1 MMEALFAKTKE
12 KMEKCL
18 DALERDYKA
27 IRAGRANPAVLD
39 KVMVDYYGCAT
50 PINQMAAISVPEP
63 RMLMIQPWD
72 ASTLKEIEK
81 AINTSDIGINPSND
95 GKVIR
100 LSFPPLTEDRR
111 KELVK
116 DISKRGEEAKVAI
129 RNVRRD
135 AMDDLKKLK
144 KDNEITEDDQKN
156 GEKKLQDI
164 TDSYIKQSEEIEK
177 KKEQEESTESI
188 DKKDTNNFNMETPS
202 ITVEK
207 NTVYAPIKGT
217 VIPINEIP
225 DETFA
230 AGVLGQGVGIVPA
243 IGEAVAPFD
252 GTVSVLFGTH
262 HAIGLTSPEG
272 VEILIHIG
280 INTVELDGK
289 CYTAHIAEGDT
300 VKAGQP
306 LVSFDIDGIK
316 KAGYDVTTAVLI
328 SNTDDYQEVKAEK
341 LGNVEKLEKIITV
354 K

>member
-27 IRAGRANPAVLD
+27 IRAGRANPAILD

-116 DISKRGEEAKVAI
+116 DISKRAEEAKVAI

-177 KKEQEESTESI
+177 KKEQEILALILKWPRGWAHTGHFSGGSVPI
-188 DKKDTNNFNMETPS
+188 SMWPH
-202 ITVEK
+202 TVH
-207 NTVYAPIKGT
+207 TH
-217 VIPINEIP
+217 
-225 DETFA
+225 TFTS
-230 AGVLGQGVGIVPA
+230 LRRN
-243 IGEAVAPFD
+243 
-252 GTVSVLFGTH
+252 
-262 HAIGLTSPEG
+262 TSPFSMRSMSRS
-272 VEILIHIG
+272 
-280 INTVELDGK
+280 K
-289 CYTAHIAEGDT
+289 R
-300 VKAGQP
+300 
-306 LVSFDIDGIK
+306 S
-316 KAGYDVTTAVLI
+316 
-328 SNTDDYQEVKAEK
+328 
-341 LGNVEKLEKIITV
+341 
-354 K
+354 

>member
-1 MMEALFAKTKE
+1 MEALFAKTKE

-50 PINQMAAISVPEP
+50 QINQMAAISVPEP

-177 KKEQEESTESI
+177 KKEQEILSI
-188 DKKDTNNFNMETPS
+188 
-202 ITVEK
+202 
-207 NTVYAPIKGT
+207 
-217 VIPINEIP
+217 
-225 DETFA
+225 
-230 AGVLGQGVGIVPA
+230 
-243 IGEAVAPFD
+243 
-252 GTVSVLFGTH
+252 
-262 HAIGLTSPEG
+262 
-272 VEILIHIG
+272 
-280 INTVELDGK
+280 
-289 CYTAHIAEGDT
+289 
-300 VKAGQP
+300 
-306 LVSFDIDGIK
+306 
-316 KAGYDVTTAVLI
+316 
-328 SNTDDYQEVKAEK
+328 
-341 LGNVEKLEKIITV
+341 
-354 K
+354 